1 MAWVYIIRG
10 STGRH
15 YIGSAVNLNARFAQH
30 LRGHTATTKRLGD
43 SLEIVAKK
51 EVPTLAEA
59 REIERSLKRK
69 KNPKLA
75 STIYSGR
82 AAPKAFGVG
91 REFDSPLW
99 RDPFFASGDF
109 RFHMAHARPGRRR
122 RLSRFCST
130 LGVGRCVASFR

>member
-10 STGRH
+10 SIGRH
-15 YIGSAVNLNARFAQH
+15 YIGSAVDLNARFAQH

-43 SLEIVAKK
+43 SLEIVPKK

-75 STIYSGR
+75 IYHLQR
-82 AAPKAFGVG
+82 
-91 REFDSPLW
+91 
-99 RDPFFASGDF
+99 
-109 RFHMAHARPGRRR
+109 
-122 RLSRFCST
+122 
-130 LGVGRCVASFR
+130 

>member
-82 AAPKAFGVG
+82 AAPKAFEVG

-99 RDPFFASGDF
+99 RD
-109 RFHMAHARPGRRR
+109 R
-122 RLSRFCST
+122 
-130 LGVGRCVASFR
+130 

>member
-10 STGRH
+10 SIGRH
-15 YIGSAVNLNARFAQH
+15 YIGSAVDLNARFAQH

-51 EVPTLAEA
+51 EVPTLAKA

-75 STIYSGR
+75 IYH
-82 AAPKAFGVG
+82 
-91 REFDSPLW
+91 L
-99 RDPFFASGDF
+99 
-109 RFHMAHARPGRRR
+109 RR
-122 RLSRFCST
+122 
-130 LGVGRCVASFR
+130 